1 MQQNQQLPTGMFQE
15 DAEKIQRRRALLASV
30 MAQAQPRQGQMVGGQ
45 YIRGNGLGQVAALVA
60 GAMMGK
66 DKTPD
71 MEEAARARYQQSLRD
86 SLTGYFD
93 KRDGRAGEVMDD
105 QQAQNLMENDVAPQL
120 AEPVKANPREA
131 VIGALSSRHPEL
143 QALGQADLGRMG
155 PKQLDPRFIKEY
167 EGQFFDLSSGKPV
180 PLGGAR
186 FGETTTI
193 NGDLYQVGP
202 NGQLRK
208 LDNAPKISVHNIPA
222 AAGQTE
228 YEKAVG
234 KAIAPGG
241 DARKD
246 AEAARTGLR
255 SSVEA
260 LTAIKD
266 GAKMGIAE
274 PALQVVRKLA
284 AQAGFPQ
291 AETAP
296 TETLSM
302 VLKQSIFNDLG
313 GLGAQISDGD
323 RSFVQDFTGDIT
335 KDPAALKRMLAL
347 RIAGQMQRAI
357 DYNKQVDSFSEKS
370 NDPFIKQEARRD
382 LNITIPD
389 NDVANMVDNILQ
401 GRESTTG
408 LPHLQ
413 GPRGAP
419 AANPSAQKGTAA
431 NPLTWEEYM
440 ARQRGSR

>member
-1 MQQNQQLPTGMFQE
+1 MQGQQLPQGMFVE
-15 DAEKIQRRRALLASV
+15 DAQAIQRRREALAGI
-30 MAQAQPRQGQMVGGQ
+30 MAQAQPRQGQMVGGR
-45 YIRGNGLGQVAALVA
+45 YIRGNGLGQIAALIA
-60 GAMMGK
+60 GAMAK
-66 DKTPD
+66 DNTPQ
-71 MEEAARARYQQSLRD
+71 MEADARAKYQADLRGG
-86 SLTGYFD
+86 LENYFTQ
-93 KRDGRAGEVMDD
+93 RDGRSGAMND
-105 QQAQNLMENDVAPQL
+105 QQALDLMENDQAPIL
-120 AEPVKANPREA
+120 PEPVAADPRQA
-131 VIGALSSRHPEL
+131 VIGAMSSRHPEL

-440 ARQRGSR
+440 ARQRGGR